1 MPLSLAECTY
11 DGTVDFKN
19 ADHPTSAKVEKSER
33 EKYEQLTAA
42 NTLRIAELQDRLYA
56 EAREGVVILIQAMD
70 AAGKDSAIKHVMS
83 GINPQGCVVHSFKQP
98 TLEELAH
105 DFLWRAVINMPP
117 RGSIGVF
124 NRSYYEDVLV
134 VRVHN
139 LQKDYAM
146 PTRCIG
152 MPPSEFFDMRCRE
165 IRDFERYLWESG
177 YRLVKIFL
185 NESKG
190 EQAKRFVARID
201 DERKN
206 WKFSESDMR
215 ERELWDEY
223 MTAYEDAIG
232 ATAIKRAPWHVIP
245 ADQKWFARYLISE
258 AIVGTLEDVDPHY
271 PEMPADQKA
280 RLASCRDMLCSRGR

>member
-232 ATAIKRAPWHVIP
+232 ATATKRAPWHVIP

-271 PEMPADQKA
+271 PEMPADQKT
-280 RLASCRDMLCSRGR
+280 RLASCRDMLCSRDR